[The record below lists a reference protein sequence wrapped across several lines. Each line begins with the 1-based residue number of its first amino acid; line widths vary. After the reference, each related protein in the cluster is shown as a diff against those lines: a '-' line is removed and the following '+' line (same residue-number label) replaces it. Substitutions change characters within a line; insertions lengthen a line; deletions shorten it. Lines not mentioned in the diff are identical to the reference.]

1 MRKISGGFL
10 IEKHLDQGTLSRWI
24 PTLPGEIVNFTTINS
39 QSSWLARGP
48 SLGGSWW
55 LVHYNQTLTFLS
67 VLLWHVLSFQG
78 PQACMRIFS
87 GIQPTG
93 TMHIGNYLGAIKN
106 WVLLQEESKDA
117 VIYSVVD
124 LHSITL
130 PQDPASLRQSI
141 RNMAIYLLACGV
153 DPVKSILFQQ
163 SQVSLYD

>member
-1 MRKISGGFL
+1 MISGGFL
-10 IEKHLDQGTLSRWI
+10 IEKHLNQGTLSCWI
-24 PTLPGEIVNFTTINS
+24 PITPRGNFHLCATQFIIFLAGPGSFLRGKANDGYIIN
-39 QSSWLARGP
+39 P
-48 SLGGSWW
+48 
-55 LVHYNQTLTFLS
+55 HFLS
-67 VLLWHVLSFQG
+67 VLLWHVFSFQG

-106 WVLLQEESKDA
+106 WVSLQEESKDA
-117 VIYSVVD
+117 VIYSIVD

-163 SQVSLYD
+163 SEV